1 MVNSKETSE
10 FSEKTEA
17 FSQSEIEARLRDARR
32 VREELQLAINSTVS
46 LDSLVIPPDEDIR
59 ILIRP
64 TRGRSVS
71 PVGLNNYRWLAL
83 RAEVAEKDQT
93 QHKVLAVTQTSRD
106 IKFSVRIP
114 GDLTR
119 PTLWCE
125 LYYDPASDKLILVN
139 RSGNPFILSRAST
152 TEEYEVNPGFNK
164 DVFPGTWRIRFYR
177 SDVLDFRILEKKPTL
192 FRVPSID
199 SSNPSQLVVRKR
211 SYVGDE
217 GDGNSSNK
225 KPRASEDIEI
235 KKEDTDIKKEDTDIK
250 KEDTDI
256 KKEDGVIMFLPAKT
270 KPLVFPIPTGE
281 KKELQV
287 VSANGR
293 RELVASDGNLLQ
305 IQPDETV
312 QVTSSSCELDEYT
325 LTKKSD
331 IASSSLSSV
340 FTADHS
346 NVPVPDGVI
355 VVKVLKTR
363 TPATVNNTAME
374 SRNVI
379 HQADVWLR
387 ELQYQEDLQHKSI
400 VRLYGGDA
408 RFLSLYMEHV
418 DARDLASKGIWRRM
432 ENDRFAGDRSDA
444 KRIVRDIAS
453 ALHYIHGRGL
463 VHNDIKPANILYSRE
478 RGAVLCDLGLSS
490 RATCRDPPSVGGTP
504 WYIPPEFIA
513 LKQRGAPSDVWA
525 LGVTMLYVMG
535 KIAFPD
541 ARGNKAHPQ
550 HLHWLIAKVHPN
562 PRDRNPQPSA
572 VKHMQQWLGEVNIAR
587 AQLNTQDEQE
597 RLVYDMLS
605 PNPNQRITMRE
616 IMARVHDQIT
626 EK

>member
-1 MVNSKETSE
+1 MVDSKETSE

-32 VREELQLAINSTVS
+32 EREELQLAINSTVS

-59 ILIRP
+59 ILVRP

-71 PVGLNNYRWLAL
+71 PGPGSLDNCRWLAL

-152 TEEYEVNPGFNK
+152 TALGDIEEYEVNPGFNK
-164 DVFPGTWRIRFYR
+164 DVFPGTWRIRFYH

-199 SSNPSQLVVRKR
+199 SSNPSQLVRKR
-211 SYVGDE
+211 SYMGDE
-217 GDGNSSNK
+217 GDENSSNK
-225 KPRASEDIEI
+225 KPRASEDIE
-235 KKEDTDIKKEDTDIK
+235 IK

-281 KKELQV
+281 KKEL

-312 QVTSSSCELDEYT
+312 QVTSGGCELDEYT

-346 NVPVPDGVI
+346 NVPDGVI

-418 DARDLASKGIWRRM
+418 DARDLASKGMWRRM

-490 RATCRDPPSVGGTP
+490 RARDPPSIGGTP

-513 LKQRGAPSDVWA
+513 LKQRGTPSDVWA

-541 ARGNKAHPQ
+541 ARGNRAHPQ

>member
-1 MVNSKETSE
+1 MVDSKETSE

-17 FSQSEIEARLRDARR
+17 FSQSEFEARLRAARR
-32 VREELQLAINSTVS
+32 QEEEHKLAMSSTVS
-46 LDSLVIPPDEDIR
+46 LDSLVIPPDEDVR
-59 ILIRP
+59 ILFRP
-64 TRGRSVS
+64 TRNPVS
-71 PVGLNNYRWLAL
+71 LDNCRWLAL
-83 RAEVAEKDQT
+83 RAEVAEKDEQAH
-93 QHKVLAVTQTSRD
+93 HKVLAVTQTSRD

-114 GDLTR
+114 GDMTS

-125 LYYDPASDKLILVN
+125 LYYDPASDKLVLVN
-139 RSGNPFILSRAST
+139 RSGHPFILSRAST
-152 TEEYEVNPGFNK
+152 TTSGDIEEYEVNPGFNK
-164 DVFPGTWRIRFYR
+164 DVFPGTWRIRFYN
-177 SDVLDFRILEKKPTL
+177 SDVHVLDFRILEKKPTV
-192 FRVPSID
+192 FQIPSMD
-199 SSNPSQLVVRKR
+199 SSTPTQLVRKR
-211 SYVGDE
+211 SHVGDE
-217 GDGNSSNK
+217 EEENSNNK
-225 KPRASEDIEI
+225 KARASEAIELKREDSDIKDT
-235 KKEDTDIKKEDTDIK
+235 KKEH
-250 KEDTDI
+250 
-256 KKEDGVIMFLPAKT
+256 EDGVIMFLPAKT

-281 KKELQV
+281 KKEL
-287 VSANGR
+287 VSANSR

-312 QVTSSSCELDEYT
+312 QVTGGGCELDEYT

-346 NVPVPDGVI
+346 QVPDGVI

-387 ELQYQEDLQHKSI
+387 ELQYQENLQHKSI

-418 DARDLASKGIWRRM
+418 DARDLASKGMWRRM

-490 RATCRDPPSVGGTP
+490 RARDPPSIGGTP

-541 ARGNKAHPQ
+541 ARGSRAHPQ

-572 VKHMQQWLGEVNIAR
+572 VKHMQQWLAEVNIAR
-587 AQLNTQDEQE
+587 AQLDTRDEQE

>member
-1 MVNSKETSE
+1 MVDSKETSE

-32 VREELQLAINSTVS
+32 EREALQLAINNTVS

-59 ILIRP
+59 ILVRP

-71 PVGLNNYRWLAL
+71 PVSLDNCRWLAL
-83 RAEVAEKDQT
+83 RAEVKAETDQA

-106 IKFSVRIP
+106 IKFSVQIP
-114 GDLTR
+114 GDMTM

-139 RSGNPFILSRAST
+139 RSGHPFILSRAST
-152 TEEYEVNPGFNK
+152 TALGDIEEYEVNPGFNK
-164 DVFPGTWRIRFYR
+164 DVFPGTWRIRFYK

-192 FRVPSID
+192 FRIPSID
-199 SSNPSQLVVRKR
+199 SSTPTQLVRKR
-211 SYVGDE
+211 TFVGDE
-217 GDGNSSNK
+217 EDETSSNK

-235 KKEDTDIKKEDTDIK
+235 KKEES
-250 KEDTDI
+250 DI

-281 KKELQV
+281 KKEL
-287 VSANGR
+287 VSAKGR

-312 QVTSSSCELDEYT
+312 QVTGGGCELDEYT

-340 FTADHS
+340 FTADYS
-346 NVPVPDGVI
+346 NVPDGVI

-478 RGAVLCDLGLSS
+478 RGAVLCDLGLST
-490 RATCRDPPSVGGTP
+490 RARDPPSIGGTP

-525 LGVTMLYVMG
+525 LGITMLYVMG

-541 ARGNKAHPQ
+541 ARGNRAHSQ
-550 HLHWLIAKVHPN
+550 HLHWLIAKIHPN

-572 VKHMQQWLGEVNIAR
+572 VKHMQKWLGEVNIAR

-626 EK
+626 EN

>member
-1 MVNSKETSE
+1 MVDSKETSE

-17 FSQSEIEARLRDARR
+17 FSQSEILARFRDDRR
-32 VREELQLAINSTVS
+32 EREELQLALTSTVS

-59 ILIRP
+59 ILFRP
-64 TRGRSVS
+64 PRGRPVS
-71 PVGLNNYRWLAL
+71 PGSLENCRWLAL
-83 RAEVAEKDQT
+83 RAEVAGKDQA

-114 GDLTR
+114 GM
-119 PTLWCE
+119 LWCE

-139 RSGNPFILSRAST
+139 RSNAPFILSRAST
-152 TEEYEVNPGFNK
+152 TASGDNEEYEVNPGFNK
-164 DVFPGTWRIRFYR
+164 DVFPGTWRIRFYN
-177 SDVLDFRILEKKPTL
+177 SDVLDFRILEKKPSL
-192 FRVPSID
+192 FRIPSID
-199 SSNPSQLVVRKR
+199 SSTSCQLVRKR

-217 GDGNSSNK
+217 EDENSSNK
-225 KPRASEDIEI
+225 KPRASEDSEI
-235 KKEDTDIKKEDTDIK
+235 KKEDTDI
-250 KEDTDI
+250 
-256 KKEDGVIMFLPAKT
+256 KEDGVIMFLPAKT
-270 KPLVFPIPTGE
+270 KPLVLPSLAGE
-281 KKELQV
+281 KKEL

-312 QVTSSSCELDEYT
+312 QVTGGELDEYT

-346 NVPVPDGVI
+346 NVPDGVI

-387 ELQYQEDLQHKSI
+387 ELQYQEKLQHKSI

-418 DARDLASKGIWRRM
+418 DARDLGSKGMWRRM
-432 ENDRFAGDRSDA
+432 NDRFAGDRSDA

-453 ALHYIHGRGL
+453 ALQYIHGRGL

-478 RGAVLCDLGLSS
+478 RGAVLCDLGLSTH
-490 RATCRDPPSVGGTP
+490 ARDPPSIGGTP

-541 ARGNKAHPQ
+541 ARGNRAHPQ

-572 VKHMQQWLGEVNIAR
+572 VKHMQQWLGEVNMAR
-587 AQLNTQDEQE
+587 AQLDTRDDQE

-616 IMARVHDQIT
+616 IVARVHDQIP
-626 EK
+626 EE

>member
-1 MVNSKETSE
+1 MVDSKETSE

-17 FSQSEIEARLRDARR
+17 FSQSEIEARLRENRR
-32 VREELQLAINSTVS
+32 EREQRQLAINSTVS

-59 ILIRP
+59 ILVRP
-64 TRGRSVS
+64 IRGRSVS
-71 PVGLNNYRWLAL
+71 PVSLDNCRWLAL
-83 RAEVAEKDQT
+83 RAEVKAETDQA
-93 QHKVLAVTQTSRD
+93 QHQVLAVTQTSRD

-114 GDLTR
+114 GDMTM
-119 PTLWCE
+119 PALWCE
-125 LYYDPASDKLILVN
+125 LYYDPASDKVILVN
-139 RSGNPFILSRAST
+139 RSSHPFILSRAST
-152 TEEYEVNPGFNK
+152 AALGDIEEYEVNPGFNK

-177 SDVLDFRILEKKPTL
+177 SEVLDFRILEKKPTL
-192 FRVPSID
+192 FRIPSID
-199 SSNPSQLVVRKR
+199 SSTPTQLVRKR
-211 SYVGDE
+211 TFLGDE
-217 GDGNSSNK
+217 EDENSSNK
-225 KPRASEDIEI
+225 KLRASEDIEI
-235 KKEDTDIKKEDTDIK
+235 KKEES
-250 KEDTDI
+250 DI

-281 KKELQV
+281 KKEL

-293 RELVASDGNLLQ
+293 RELIASGGNLLQ
-305 IQPDETV
+305 IQPDERV
-312 QVTSSSCELDEYT
+312 QVTGGGCELDEYT

-340 FTADHS
+340 FTADYS
-346 NVPVPDGVI
+346 NVPDGVI

-363 TPATVNNTAME
+363 TPATINNTAME

-418 DARDLASKGIWRRM
+418 DARDLASKGMWRRM

-463 VHNDIKPANILYSRE
+463 IHNDIKPANILYSRE
-478 RGAVLCDLGLSS
+478 RGAVLCDLGLST
-490 RATCRDPPSVGGTP
+490 RARDPPSIGGTP

-541 ARGNKAHPQ
+541 ARGNRAHPQ

-572 VKHMQQWLGEVNIAR
+572 VKHMQQWLGEINIAR

-626 EK
+626 EQ